1 VTLLSDRD
9 LLLALN
15 SGEILLDPYIPENVQ
30 PSSID
35 VRLGPDFKFL
45 DHDGDI
51 NPFEPVTYST
61 YHNVGALNLR
71 PGQFVLAHTVE
82 KLTLPSNI
90 AARLEG
96 KSTLGRMGLLT
107 HATAGF
113 IDPGF
118 SGQITLELCVLAPN
132 ALRLVPGML
141 IGQLCFFRMSS
152 TVTNPYGSSVIRS
165 HYQNQTGPTAPAE
178 LNEQLTLW

>member
-1 VTLLSDRD
+1 MTLLSDRD
-9 LLLALN
+9 LVIALN
-15 SGEILLDPYIPENVQ
+15 SGEISLEPYDIRNVQ

-35 VRLGPDFKFL
+35 VRLGSDFRIL
-45 DHDGDI
+45 DEYGRVDPRKKI
-51 NPFEPVTYST
+51 KYSK
-61 YHNVGALNLR
+61 ALRVSTLDLR
-71 PGQFVLAHTVE
+71 PGMLVLAHTLE
-82 KLTLPSNI
+82 RLSLPANI

-118 SGQITLELCVLAPN
+118 NGQVTLELSVIGSHTLVLT
-132 ALRLVPGML
+132 PGML

-152 TVTNPYGSSVIRS
+152 KVTNPYGSQGLHS
-165 HYQNQTGPTAPAE
+165 HYQNQMGPTAPVEVA
-178 LNEQLTLW
+178 EQLPLC